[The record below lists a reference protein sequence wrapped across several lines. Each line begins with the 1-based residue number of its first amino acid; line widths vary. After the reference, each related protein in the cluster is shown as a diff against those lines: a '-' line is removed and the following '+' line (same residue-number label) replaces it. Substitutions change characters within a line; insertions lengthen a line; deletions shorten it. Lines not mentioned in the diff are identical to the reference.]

1 MEIDNKEPAGG
12 PMIHF
17 GPPDAQGV
25 HLLHNDALVIF
36 AIVANYT
43 VQSIFVIQER
53 SSTHGTYIA
62 SPLEPTR
69 RTRVVHFLVVDMSPA
84 YNLILG
90 QPALNTFQAIDSIY
104 HMKLKFLVGDKVGE
118 VKGDQYT
125 TRKWYVEVIKSSNN
139 RMEVDLPSKK
149 SSRSATQQ
157 EDQRANDLVGI
168 DPSIAVHSLNI
179 DPTCPPVKQK
189 KGHFRPEKDKIIEVE
204 VEIDWRKGLLDY
216 LIEGIFHADEMET
229 ARLKSRAAKVGKF
242 NIGVPSKAFNNATR
256 SLLIP
261 KPMGKSK
268 SLTG

>member
-36 AIVANYT
+36 AIVANLYC
-43 VQSIFVIQER
+43 SIYLCDSGSFANVLFYKVYQQIELGDIPLELVDT
-53 SSTHGTYIA
+53 SLYGFLGEVVHPWDIYC

-157 EDQRANDLVGI
+157 EDQRGVVPARVQPTEELLSIQLVSGE
-168 DPSIAVHSLNI
+168 P
-179 DPTCPPVKQK
+179 
-189 KGHFRPEKDKIIEVE
+189 DKIT
-204 VEIDWRKGLLDY
+204 K
-216 LIEGIFHADEMET
+216 
-229 ARLKSRAAKVGKF
+229 
-242 NIGVPSKAFNNATR
+242 IGSQLSPTLA
-256 SLLIP
+256 
-261 KPMGKSK
+261 
-268 SLTG
+268 